1 MISLKDNNSLVRKI
15 GFLFVLAILL
25 QIPIFFIHRI
35 IDDRGYSYNNM
46 VEEIGNE
53 WGRKQTIGGVFL
65 VIPYSDKQIE
75 YDDSGKKIE
84 KSVVKDYI
92 ILPDKLNAKVSLKDE
107 VRERGIYKTTVY
119 NGDIILEGEFPKLLN
134 VLPNNN
140 MYPYNVGIGIG
151 ITDTKSL
158 MKVEEMKVEGKD
170 IKLESGTGIKQYP
183 LNTGVS
189 GRIYENLLQ
198 KDKIHFSIKFSL
210 RGNGGIEVLPFG
222 RENHFE
228 VKSTWKAPK
237 FYGILPSTKVIDEN
251 GFKAE
256 WEVSSFVRNYKQD
269 FVDGYY
275 SDISEGKIGVDLYEG
290 VTHYRQVMRAVKYSM
305 LFIMLS
311 LFVVYIFEVTSKR
324 FTHYVQYGVVG
335 FSLTMFY
342 LVLLSMSEYFSFN
355 LAYIIAALMVVI
367 PNSLYIKAVT
377 KNSKYGVGMLAFLSG
392 IYAVLYSILKM
403 EQYAL
408 ITGTLLLMTVL
419 YVMMYITRNIETYE
433 EE

>member
-1 MISLKDNNSLVRKI
+1 MISLKDNNSLVKKI
-15 GFLFVLAILL
+15 GFLFVLAVLL
-25 QIPIFFIHRI
+25 QIPMFFIHRI

-92 ILPDKLNAKVSLKDE
+92 ILPDKLNAKVNLKDE

-119 NGDIILEGEFPKLLN
+119 NGDIILEGEFPKLED
-134 VLPNNN
+134 VLPDNNI
-140 MYPYNVGIGIG
+140 YPYNIGIGIG
-151 ITDTKSL
+151 ITDTKSI

-170 IKLESGTGIKQYP
+170 IKLEFGTGIKQYP

-210 RGNGGIEVLPFG
+210 RGNGGIEILPFG

-275 SDISEGKIGVDLYEG
+275 SDITEGKIGVDLYEG
-290 VTHYRQVMRAVKYSM
+290 VTHYRQVMRAVKYSI

-408 ITGTLLLMTVL
+408 ITGTILLMTVL

-433 EE
+433 EV

>member
-25 QIPIFFIHRI
+25 QIPTFFIHRI

-53 WGRKQTIGGVFL
+53 WGKKQTIGGVFL

-92 ILPDKLNAKVSLKDE
+92 ILPDKLNVKVNLKDE

-140 MYPYNVGIGIG
+140 IYPYNVGIGIG

-189 GRIYENLLQ
+189 GRIHENLLQ
-198 KDKIHFSIKFSL
+198 KDKIHFSIKLSL

-228 VKSTWKAPK
+228 IKSTWKSPK

-275 SDISEGKIGVDLYEG
+275 SDITEGKIGVDLYEG

-305 LFIMLS
+305 LFIILS

-419 YVMMYITRNIETYE
+419 YVMMYITRNVETSE
-433 EE
+433 EV